1 MSKSF
6 SKHGDAKRWAIET
19 ELKIRRED
27 AGITKIKYPS
37 FSEIGTRYIA
47 DVSMTKRGFIN
58 ERNIIKSFMK
68 EAWSEYPLNKVTPEV
83 IAKYRD
89 KLLNTISGTSINRKL
104 DVISTIFTT
113 CKKEWGYP
121 VSNPVLSIRR
131 PKKEEPRNRRLTDEE
146 LERLIKGNHTC
157 EMMRS
162 IIQIM
167 LETGMRSGEVIRI
180 THDHLKG
187 ATLFIPITKT
197 TPRTIPLTKKAVQLI
212 KEAKLPFNTSVDA
225 IGKKFARLCKHYD
238 IKDAVPHDLRHNSLT
253 NFMRI
258 KKLDVPSTM
267 LIAGH
272 KDPRMLLRIY
282 NNLQVE
288 HVAEKLKD

>member
-89 KLLNTISGTSINRKL
+89 KLFNTISGTSIN
-104 DVISTIFTT
+104 
-113 CKKEWGYP
+113 
-121 VSNPVLSIRR
+121 
-131 PKKEEPRNRRLTDEE
+131 
-146 LERLIKGNHTC
+146 
-157 EMMRS
+157 
-162 IIQIM
+162 
-167 LETGMRSGEVIRI
+167 
-180 THDHLKG
+180 
-187 ATLFIPITKT
+187 
-197 TPRTIPLTKKAVQLI
+197 
-212 KEAKLPFNTSVDA
+212 
-225 IGKKFARLCKHYD
+225 
-238 IKDAVPHDLRHNSLT
+238 
-253 NFMRI
+253 
-258 KKLDVPSTM
+258 
-267 LIAGH
+267 
-272 KDPRMLLRIY
+272 LLM
-282 NNLQVE
+282 N
-288 HVAEKLKD
+288 